1 MTKSVN
7 QTTQMLR
14 NHTNLSYG
22 SLKKQTIP
30 TKMNNVINL
39 LRVMKF
45 VKDWYDPLPSNNTG
59 MWVCFYYKYD
69 TFFTNTK
76 SVERL
81 VDFSSYQMREFY

>member
-1 MTKSVN
+1 
-7 QTTQMLR
+7 MLR
-14 NHTNLSYG
+14 NHTNFSYG
-22 SLKKQTIP
+22 SLNKTKHSYQDEQCKLLSQIKKKI
-30 TKMNNVINL
+30 
-39 LRVMKF
+39 
-45 VKDWYDPLPSNNTG
+45 KDWYDPLPFTNTG